1 MRDSP
6 WLRFDSAHDAA
17 KALGFD
23 LGSISK
29 AVSKGRTK
37 WHGKMTWMWRY
48 APNPSCDLL
57 PGEEL
62 REITPEIAEKT
73 RMISMQTWD
82 DYVAKNASAD
92 AEAPS
97 APSPRVGK
105 KRQRSD

>member
-6 WLRFDSAHDAA
+6 WLRFDSACDAA
-17 KALGFD
+17 EALGLD
-23 LGSISK
+23 QSGISK
-29 AVSKGRTK
+29 AAYKRRTK
-37 WHGKMTWMWRY
+37 WNGNMTWMWRY
-48 APNPSCDLL
+48 APNPFCDLL

-73 RMISMQTWD
+73 RMIGMQTWD
-82 DYVAKNASAD
+82 GYVAKNASAD